1 MAVDVPDVEEF
12 DRPELRLSPE
22 MHQVQAEMAAKRG
35 EEYDPVEFE
44 LEIAA
49 RRKEMPDLDE
59 AAEPV
64 EGNEDLFQEWL
75 EAGE

>member
-1 MAVDVPDVEEF
+1 MAIDNPDAEEF

-22 MHQVQAEMAAKRG
+22 MHAVQAEMAAERG
-35 EEYDPVEFE
+35 EEYDPVAFE
-44 LEIAA
+44 REIESY
-49 RRKEMPDLDE
+49 RGEGLGIDKF
-59 AAEPV
+59 EPV